1 MSIYRQLAWRMRW
14 HTTDGADRYS
24 ERPRAPNRGLFLDL
38 PPTPPTLVEL
48 TERDRVDIADLIR
61 CGVIAPYNPP
71 PEAEEVMTDV
81 ETTG

>member
-61 CGVIAPYNPP
+61 CGVIAPYEPP
-71 PEAEEVMTDV
+71 PEAKEVTH
-81 ETTG
+81 E